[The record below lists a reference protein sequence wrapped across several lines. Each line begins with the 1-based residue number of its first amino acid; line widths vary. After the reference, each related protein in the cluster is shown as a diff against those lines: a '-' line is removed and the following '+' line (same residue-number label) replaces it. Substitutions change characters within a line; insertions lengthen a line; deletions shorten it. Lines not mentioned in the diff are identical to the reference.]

1 VEINKVDTLAVKN
14 LDNNII
20 VIEPQRKRLDAAFA
34 IKFREDTLE
43 IVKEN
48 TSKVIFDLGQ
58 IEFMDS
64 SGLGALVS
72 IMKALGG
79 NQNMALCQVK
89 DAVLTVFRLTRMDK
103 IFVIVPSEAE
113 AVVRL
118 S

>member
-1 VEINKVDTLAVKN
+1 MDTLAIKK
-14 LDNNII
+14 LDNGIV

-34 IKFREDTLE
+34 IKFREDTLAT
-43 IVKEN
+43 IKDSSV
-48 TSKVIFDLGQ
+48 KVIFDLGQ
-58 IEFMDS
+58 VEFMDS

-113 AVVRL
+113 AVLRL